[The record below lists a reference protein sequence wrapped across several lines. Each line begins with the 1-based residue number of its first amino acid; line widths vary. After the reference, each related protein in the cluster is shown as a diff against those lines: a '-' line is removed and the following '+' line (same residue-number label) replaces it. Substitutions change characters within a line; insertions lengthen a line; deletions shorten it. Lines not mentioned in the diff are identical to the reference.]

1 MNIKK
6 DIKLKKCG
14 EYVPFNE
21 NRLQCE
27 KTICHKGDHVVKTY
41 IGWNNPIK
49 MKITWENKIGDL
61 DYEISNKLRNKL

>member
-27 KTICHKGDHVVKTY
+27 KTIGHKGDHVVKTY
-41 IGWNNPIK
+41 VGWSHPTRIEFK
-49 MKITWENKIGDL
+49 WENIQSK
-61 DYEISNKLRNKL
+61 DYTNKTK